1 MNNGKHKELKKNET
15 FGKNYK
21 IKLQVLNISK
31 IAFLYMII
39 INSFEKSYCGNI
51 IIVKGKEGGKCNI
64 DKSLGIT
71 IKENG
76 AEIEELS
83 LTEGGKT
90 YDIESELHS
99 TKNMFKD
106 CIDLTGIEISISSQ
120 SLKDSSGMFEGCIN
134 LDNIK
139 FVIFNTPNNLNM
151 SRMFFNC
158 SKLQSIDFGNNN
170 FVTSYA
176 TDLSYM
182 FYNCSVLSKVDLSKF
197 QTSNVNDMSHMFELC
212 TNFVELTFPDS
223 FSTSIAFA
231 P

>member
-15 FGKNYK
+15 FDKIHK

-64 DKSLGIT
+64 YKSLGIT

-158 SKLQSIDFGNNN
+158 SKLQLIDFGNNN

-197 QTSNVNDMSHMFELC
+197 QTSNVNE
-212 TNFVELTFPDS
+212 
-223 FSTSIAFA
+223 
-231 P
+231 

>member
-83 LTEGGKT
+83 LTDRGKT

-99 TKNMFKD
+99 TKNMPTDFNYLNNILFNTASD
-106 CIDLTGIEISISSQ
+106 NRRCTQFLNSIQ
-120 SLKDSSGMFEGCIN
+120 HFREMIFRNQHIN
-134 LDNIK
+134 L
-139 FVIFNTPNNLNM
+139 
-151 SRMFFNC
+151 
-158 SKLQSIDFGNNN
+158 
-170 FVTSYA
+170 
-176 TDLSYM
+176 
-182 FYNCSVLSKVDLSKF
+182 
-197 QTSNVNDMSHMFELC
+197 
-212 TNFVELTFPDS
+212 
-223 FSTSIAFA
+223 
-231 P
+231 